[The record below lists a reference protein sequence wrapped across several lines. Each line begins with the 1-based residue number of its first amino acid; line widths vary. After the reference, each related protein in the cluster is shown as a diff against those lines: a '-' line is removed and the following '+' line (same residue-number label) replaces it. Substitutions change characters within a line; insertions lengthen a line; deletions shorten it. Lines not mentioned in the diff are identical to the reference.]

1 MTNKWEA
8 LNDTRMYFF
17 DGRHLHVKSRTDSLP
32 GFFICN
38 DTDCIY
44 LDSSSIESLY
54 EALLQAM
61 KSGIIDRVKEAE
73 KNRCPIRTI
82 IRVDFE
88 GHPSI
93 LSIAIIKAFPA
104 PGYGEPFYLIVYNF
118 DKNEDAAYSHRI
130 GRFANG
136 DTIAELEI
144 ENRIDAFDTFANR
157 VERIQAEIKECNNE

>member
-54 EALLQAM
+54 EALFAIEIRM
-61 KSGIIDRVKEAE
+61 GYFDIAVEEGKIYPDEVDIDR
-73 KNRCPIRTI
+73 
-82 IRVDFE
+82 
-88 GHPSI
+88 
-93 LSIAIIKAFPA
+93 
-104 PGYGEPFYLIVYNF
+104 IV
-118 DKNEDAAYSHRI
+118 
-130 GRFANG
+130 GR
-136 DTIAELEI
+136 I
-144 ENRIDAFDTFANR
+144 ENASKRLEHMLNELKREIFEEEKGE
-157 VERIQAEIKECNNE
+157 ERDGTENCDQR